1 MFRKYC
7 KDGVKDGDI
16 AKMGLGMTE
25 NIILRNLQIIL
36 MIKISEIVELKC
48 WAKDKQWAVGNPLLL
63 WFSVYIERKNTRRRL
78 KKNGEP
84 NN

>member
-16 AKMGLGMTE
+16 VKMGLGMTE

-36 MIKISEIVELKC
+36 MIKISEIVTML
-48 WAKDKQWAVGNPLLL
+48 
-63 WFSVYIERKNTRRRL
+63 R
-78 KKNGEP
+78 
-84 NN
+84 